1 MEGDELGHMG
11 IVSPVKEDAI
21 GWGGSVCVCVLEHPL
36 IGTEEGDEMGVVEGR
51 QVRGVTFEI

>member
-1 MEGDELGHMG
+1 
-11 IVSPVKEDAI
+11 
-21 GWGGSVCVCVLEHPL
+21 VCVCVLEHPL